1 MLLKYGVLFKQIG
14 DKVMYL
20 KQDRNGY
27 YYRIQKDKSD
37 AKRTAMF
44 LIGITAVGIVF
55 GFMYLM
61 FSNFLP
67 CNISIFCYLMNG
79 SIMCKYL
86 HISIY

>member
-27 YYRIQKDKSD
+27 YYRIQKEKSD

-44 LIGITAVGIVF
+44 LLGLTAVGIVF

-61 FSNFLP
+61 FSNL
-67 CNISIFCYLMNG
+67 
-79 SIMCKYL
+79 
-86 HISIY
+86 

>member
-27 YYRIQKDKSD
+27 YYRIQKEKSD
-37 AKRTAMF
+37 TKRTAMF
-44 LIGITAVGIVF
+44 LIGLTAVGIVF

-61 FSNFLP
+61 FSNL
-67 CNISIFCYLMNG
+67 
-79 SIMCKYL
+79 
-86 HISIY
+86 

>member
-1 MLLKYGVLFKQIG
+1 
-14 DKVMYL
+14 MYL

-44 LIGITAVGIVF
+44 LIGLTAVGIVF

-61 FSNFLP
+61 FSNL
-67 CNISIFCYLMNG
+67 
-79 SIMCKYL
+79 
-86 HISIY
+86 